1 MYSIYYLN
9 DRTGILD
16 SPKYQMVRSV
26 ALLSC
31 VDILQGD
38 GGDVAIQP
46 ENTSL

>member
-1 MYSIYYLN
+1 MYSILRLKYRN
-9 DRTGILD
+9 GILD

-26 ALLSC
+26 APLSC

-46 ENTSL
+46 ENTSV